1 MEFGLLGPLVV
12 RSAGSVLQ
20 VPQGNQR
27 VLLAALLLDAN
38 RVVPVDEI
46 AETLWGAAPPTSAP
60 VTVRNYVRRLR
71 RSLGGAGPELIAAHQ
86 HGYLIKIADDELD
99 VRRFENLLAASLAA
113 ARLGSWDKAAAM
125 ARDALWLWRGEPLA
139 DIRCYTL
146 AQRER
151 PRLAELRLQALETRV
166 EADLRLGRHTQILA
180 ELQQLAC
187 DHPHREHLQEL
198 LTLARDLP
206 SEPSTGQAS
215 TGQPGTATAASGSG
229 VRAAGNVAR
238 EATAAVPRL
247 LPAPAAR
254 LTGRDSE
261 LADLD
266 RILSEAGGDSPG
278 TVTIAA
284 ISGTAGVGK
293 TALAVCWA
301 HRVADRFPD
310 GQLYVN
316 LRGFGP
322 SGSPAAPAE
331 VIRGFLEALG
341 IAPQRVPRGPVAQGE
356 LYRSVLAGRRML
368 IVLDNARDEEQV
380 RPLLPAIP
388 GSLVL
393 VTSRSEMAGLTV
405 ANGARPLRLD
415 VLSAAEA
422 TQMLTRRVGAAR
434 AAAEPDA
441 VLEIAALCS
450 YLPLALA
457 VAAARATVR
466 PRFPLAELAAELRDS
481 RGRLDALDA
490 GDAAA
495 SVRAVFSWSCR
506 LLSPSARRM
515 FELLGLHPGPDISA
529 PAAASLV
536 GTSEPEARRLLAELT
551 RAHLVTEHLPG
562 RYAFHDLLRAYATSQ
577 AQAAGNQADLDAAV
591 GRVLDHYLHTAAS
604 ATSLLNQ
611 AQEPV
616 TLARPRPGVVPEQAT
631 DYGQALAWF
640 EQEHQVLLA
649 AITLATQSGLD
660 THAWQLPWTMAL
672 FLQIRGY
679 IQEWAATARIALS
692 AATRLA
698 DPAAQALSG
707 RCLAMA
713 CDDLGDHDQALGHY
727 ASSLALYQRL
737 GNHFGEA
744 KVQSSLGILAEHQG
758 RYTDALGHAEQ
769 ALRLY
774 QAAGSKA
781 GEAIALN
788 SAGWCHG
795 RLGDYQRGRTFSRE
809 ALNLSTEL
817 GYHWLEGLAWD
828 SLGYAE
834 FHLGDAAEAVAC
846 YQRALSLHRQ
856 SGDRDSEAST
866 LAHLGDTRHAVGEL
880 AQAQEA
886 WRQALAILDDLGH
899 PDAGQIRAKLAGASP
914 ALTAQEGADRSGD
927 RAG

>member
-12 RSAGSVLQ
+12 RSAGSELQ

-27 VLLAALLLDAN
+27 LLLAALLMDAN

-46 AETLWGAAPPTSAP
+46 AETLWGTTPPASAP
-60 VTVRNYVRRLR
+60 VTIRNYVRRLR
-71 RSLGGAGPELIAAHQ
+71 QSLGGAGPDLIAAHQ
-86 HGYLIKIADDELD
+86 HGYLIKITDDELD
-99 VRRFENLLAASLAA
+99 VLRFENLLSASRAA
-113 ARLGSWDKAAAM
+113 AQLGSWDKAAAM

-151 PRLAELRLQALETRV
+151 PRLAELRLQALETRM
-166 EADLRLGRHTQILA
+166 EADLRLGRHTQVLP
-180 ELQQLAC
+180 ELQQLA
-187 DHPHREHLQEL
+187 DGHPQREYLQTL
-198 LTLARDLP
+198 LTLARDRP
-206 SEPSTGQAS
+206 SHAS
-215 TGQPGTATAASGSG
+215 AGQPNPAAATSGSG
-229 VRAAGNVAR
+229 PGAAGNGAGA
-238 EATAAVPRL
+238 ATGAGHRVPRL
-247 LPAPAAR
+247 LPAPVAR
-254 LTGRDSE
+254 LTGRDGE
-261 LADLD
+261 LDDLD
-266 RILSEAGGDSPG
+266 RILNEADADSPG

-301 HRVADRFPD
+301 HQVADRFRD
-310 GQLYVN
+310 GQLYAN

-331 VIRGFLEALG
+331 VILGFLDALG
-341 IAPQRVPRGPVAQGE
+341 IAPQRIPRGPVAQAE
-356 LYRSVLAGRRML
+356 LYRSALAGRRML

-380 RPLLPAIP
+380 RPLIPAIP

-393 VTSRSEMAGLTV
+393 VTSRSEMAGLAV
-405 ANGARPLRLD
+405 ANGARLLRLD
-415 VLSAAEA
+415 VLATAEA
-422 TQMLTRRVGAAR
+422 TQMLTGRLGTAR

-441 VLEIAALCS
+441 VLEIAGLCS

-457 VAAARATVR
+457 VAAARAAVR
-466 PRFPLAELAAELRDS
+466 PRFPLAALAAELRDS

-506 LLSPSARRM
+506 RLSPAGRRM
-515 FELLGLHPGPDISA
+515 FGLLGLHPGPDISA
-529 PAAASLV
+529 SAAASLV

-562 RYAFHDLLRAYATSQ
+562 RYTFHDLLRAYATSQ
-577 AQAAGNQADLDAAV
+577 AQATSNRAELDAAV
-591 GRVLDHYLHTAAS
+591 GRVLDHYLHTAAC
-604 ATSLLNQ
+604 AAGLLNQ
-611 AQEPV
+611 ALEPV
-616 TLARPRPGVVPEQAT
+616 VLARPRGGVVPEQPA

-649 AITLATQSGLD
+649 AVALATQSGLD
-660 THAWQLPWTMAL
+660 THAWQLPWAMAL
-672 FLQIRGY
+672 FLQIRGH
-679 IQEWAATARIALS
+679 IQEWAATQRIALS

-727 ASSLALYQRL
+727 TSSLALYQRL

-744 KVQSSLGILAEHQG
+744 KVQHSLSVLAERQG
-758 RYTDALGHAEQ
+758 RYADALGHAEQ

-774 QAAGSKA
+774 QAAGTKA

-788 SAGWCHG
+788 TAGWCHG
-795 RLGDYQRGRTFSRE
+795 LLGDYQQARAFCRQ
-809 ALNLSTEL
+809 ALNLSSEL
-817 GYHWLEGLAWD
+817 GYNWLEGLAWD

-834 FHLGDAAEAVAC
+834 YHLGDVAEAVAC
-846 YQRALSLHRQ
+846 YQRALSFHRE
-856 SGDRDSEAST
+856 SGDRSNEADSLT
-866 LAHLGDTRHAVGEL
+866 HLGDTHHAVGDL

-886 WRQALAILDDLGH
+886 WHQALAIFDGLGL
-899 PDAGQIRAKLAGASP
+899 PDADEVRAKLAAASSAP
-914 ALTAQEGADRSGD
+914 TAHGPGRDRD
-927 RAG
+927 RTG

>member
-12 RSAGSVLQ
+12 RSAGTVLQ

-27 VLLAALLLDAN
+27 VLLATLLLDAN
-38 RVVPVDEI
+38 RVVSVDEI
-46 AETLWGAAPPTSAP
+46 ARTLWGTTPPTSAP

-71 RSLGGAGPELIAAHQ
+71 QSLGGAGPELIAAHQ

-99 VRRFENLLAASLAA
+99 VLRFENVLSASLAA
-113 ARLGSWDKAAAM
+113 ARLGSWDRAAAT

-139 DIRCYTL
+139 DIRCYAL

-166 EADLRLGRHTQILA
+166 EADLRLGRRTEALA
-180 ELQQLAC
+180 ELQQLAS
-187 DHPHREHLQEL
+187 DHPQREHLQTL

-206 SEPSTGQAS
+206 GQA
-215 TGQPGTATAASGSG
+215 GAGAARTAAALTGSG
-229 VRAAGNVAR
+229 TGAAG
-238 EATAAVPRL
+238 EAAGTLHRVPRL

-266 RILSEAGGDSPG
+266 RILDEADGNSPG

-331 VIRGFLEALG
+331 VMRGFLDALG
-341 IAPQRVPRGPVAQGE
+341 IPPQRIPRGPVAQGE

-368 IVLDNARDEEQV
+368 IVLDNARDEEQA
-380 RPLLPAIP
+380 RALLPAIP
-388 GSLVL
+388 GSLVI
-393 VTSRSEMAGLTV
+393 VTSRSEMAGLAV
-405 ANGARPLRLD
+405 ANGARLLRLD
-415 VLSAAEA
+415 MLSAAEA
-422 TQMLTRRVGAAR
+422 TAMLTSRVGTAR
-434 AAAEPDA
+434 AAAEPEA
-441 VLEIAALCS
+441 VLEIAGLCS

-457 VAAARATVR
+457 VAAARAAVR
-466 PRFPLAELAAELRDS
+466 PRFPLAALAAELRDS

-506 LLSPSARRM
+506 RLSLAGRRM

-529 PAAASLV
+529 PAAASLA

-551 RAHLVTEHLPG
+551 RAHLVTEHRPG
-562 RYAFHDLLRAYATSQ
+562 RYAFHDLLRAYAGSQ
-577 AQAAGNQADLDAAV
+577 AQATGNRAELDAAV
-591 GRVLDHYLHTAAS
+591 SRVLDHYLHTAAG
-604 ATSLLNQ
+604 AAGLLNQ

-616 TLARPRPGVVPEQAT
+616 VLAAPRPGVVPEQPA

-640 EQEHQVLLA
+640 EQEHQVLLG
-649 AITLATQSGLD
+649 AITLAAQSGHD
-660 THAWQLPWTMAL
+660 THAWQLPWSTAL
-672 FLQIRGY
+672 FLQIRGH
-679 IQEWAATARIALS
+679 IHEWAATQRIALS

-713 CDDLGDHDQALGHY
+713 CDDLGDHDQALGY
-727 ASSLALYQRL
+727 YTSSLALYQRL

-744 KVQSSLGILAEHQG
+744 KVQSSLGVLAEHQG
-758 RYTDALGHAEQ
+758 RYADALGHAEQ

-788 SAGWCHG
+788 SAGWCHA
-795 RLGDYQRGRTFSRE
+795 RLGDYQQGRTFSRE
-809 ALNLSTEL
+809 ALNISAQL

-834 FHLGDAAEAVAC
+834 YHLGDAAEAIAC
-846 YQRALSLHRQ
+846 YQRALSFHRE
-856 SGDRDSEAST
+856 SGDRDCEAST
-866 LAHLGDTRHAVGEL
+866 FNELGDTHQAVGEL

-886 WRQALAILDDLGH
+886 WRQALAILDDLRH
-899 PDAGQIRAKLAGASP
+899 PDADEVRAKLAAASSAP
-914 ALTAQEGADRSGD
+914 AAHGPGRDRRRTG
-927 RAG
+927 